1 MVKIVLR
8 PTETSRMIKKNLN
21 IILIGICFLS
31 IGNFG
36 FGQVGQIV
44 DFNKENPYQ
53 KVFIDTDN
61 FGASYLDILAESVDK
76 IENDTIK
83 YSMLNDLA
91 YYWHT
96 RNLIIALN
104 FTRKGLSI
112 TKEKKNVLWEGRF
125 QITQG
130 AILLRLERLDE
141 AFDVLQD
148 ATSKIEEV
156 DLPLLYTQLGYVFER
171 KGDLDNA
178 AAYAME
184 AMKIGKKL
192 GDNHAIAV
200 AFSDLSYL
208 FWKQSKFEKALEYGL
223 KSIELFEQ
231 RGLHDLDY
239 DFTLYVV
246 GNNYMSLKNYDE
258 AQKYFQ
264 HSLSIGERYG
274 FYNNLSDV
282 YISLIEL
289 YALLNKFDEAEKAS
303 TNAIKY
309 AELLNND
316 YLLMRSWLSIGK
328 LQNLQGKYIS
338 AIESLKRCIEV
349 ATDDFGDK
357 YFLSQAYELL
367 GKAYAFNHNYQD
379 AYIALAEYDK
389 LKKEIFTVEA
399 DQRISKIQ
407 TEFDVAEKE
416 GTIELQGL
424 TIKKQ
429 KVTQTLII
437 VFASLLF
444 LLLLLIYIA
453 YQNIRV
459 KRIQLQKQNLEK
471 EFLLK
476 EIHHRVKNNLGIV
489 TSLLELQS
497 EQTVDTNVVDAM
509 QATQNRVYSMSLI
522 HQRLYQG
529 KNLAA
534 INMNDY
540 FINLGGHVI
549 NSYGAENRIEL
560 DCDID
565 PIDLDIDTA
574 TPLGLI
580 VNELITNAL
589 KYAFPDHRKGIIK
602 ICLKRKINNILELE
616 VIDNGIGLNENEI
629 IETGFGTQ
637 LIKLLIQQLDGKMTY
652 KSKEGT
658 SVFFEFKLDK
668 AA

>member
-1 MVKIVLR
+1 M
-8 PTETSRMIKKNLN
+8 TKKNLDTV
-21 IILIGICFLS
+21 LIGIWFLFIS
-31 IGNFG
+31 NLC

-61 FGASYLDILAESVDK
+61 FGASYLDVLAESVDK

-83 YSMLNDLA
+83 FSMLNDLA

-104 FTRKGLSI
+104 FTRKGLAI
-112 TKEKKNVLWEGRF
+112 TKEKNNVLWEGRF

-130 AILLRLERLDE
+130 AILLRLEKLDE
-141 AFDVLQD
+141 AFIVLQD
-148 ATSKIEEV
+148 ASSKVKEK

-171 KGDLDNA
+171 KGDLEKA
-178 AAYAME
+178 AIYAVE
-184 AMKIGKKL
+184 AMNIGEKIE
-192 GDNHAIAV
+192 DNHAIAV

-223 KSIELFEQ
+223 KSLELFEQ
-231 RGLHDLDY
+231 RGMHDLDY

-246 GNNYMSLKNYDE
+246 GNNYMSLKNYEE
-258 AQKYFQ
+258 AKDYFQ
-264 HSLSIGERYG
+264 HSLAIGERYG

-282 YISLIEL
+282 YISLIDL
-289 YALLNKFDEAEKAS
+289 YAQLNKFEEAEKAS
-303 TNAIKY
+303 ENAIKY

-328 LQNLQGKYIS
+328 LQNSQGKYIS
-338 AIESLKRCIEV
+338 AIESLKRCIEI
-349 ATDDFGDK
+349 ATEDFGDK

-389 LKKEIFTVEA
+389 LKNEIFTIEA

-407 TEFDVAEKE
+407 TEFEVAEKE

-429 KVTQTLII
+429 KITQTLII

-453 YQNIRV
+453 YQNIRI

-497 EQTVDTNVVDAM
+497 AQTVDTNVIDAM
-509 QATQNRVYSMSLI
+509 QATQNRVYSMSMI

-534 INMNDY
+534 IDMNDY

-549 NSYGAENRIEL
+549 NSYGAENRIVLE
-560 DCDID
+560 CDIES
-565 PIDLDIDTA
+565 IELDIDTA
-574 TPLGLI
+574 IPLGLI

-589 KYAFPDHRKGIIK
+589 KYAFPDNRDGVIK
-602 ICLKRKINNILELE
+602 ISLKRAINDLLELE
-616 VIDNGIGLNENEI
+616 VIDNGIGFNED
-629 IETGFGTQ
+629 ETTVESGFGTQ
-637 LIKLLIQQLDGKMTY
+637 LIKLLIQQLDGKMEY

>member
-1 MVKIVLR
+1 MKKKTVNIV
-8 PTETSRMIKKNLN
+8 
-21 IILIGICFLS
+21 LIGIWILLASNLCV
-31 IGNFG
+31 
-36 FGQVGQIV
+36 GQVGQIV

-83 YSMLNDLA
+83 FSMLNDLS

-104 FTRKGLSI
+104 FAKKGLAI
-112 TKEKKNVLWEGRF
+112 TKQKNNVLWEGRF

-130 AILLRLERLDE
+130 AILLRLEKLDE
-141 AFDVLQD
+141 AFDVLQE
-148 ATSKIEEV
+148 ASRKIKEE
-156 DLPLLYTQLGYVFER
+156 DLPMLYTQLGYVFER
-171 KGDLDNA
+171 KGDLEKA
-178 AAYAME
+178 ATFAME
-184 AMKIGKKL
+184 AMKIGQKL
-192 GDNHAIAV
+192 EDNHAIAN
-200 AFSDLSYL
+200 AYSDLSYL

-231 RGLHDLDY
+231 NGLHDLDY
-239 DFTLYVV
+239 DFALYVV
-246 GNNYMSLKNYDE
+246 GNNYMSLKNYEE
-258 AQKYFQ
+258 AQNYFQ
-264 HSLSIGERYG
+264 HSISIGERYG

-303 TNAIKY
+303 ANAVKY

-338 AIESLKRCIEV
+338 AIESLKRCIEI
-349 ATDDFGDK
+349 ATEDFGDK

-379 AYIALAEYDK
+379 AYIALAKYDK
-389 LKKEIFTVEA
+389 LKNEIFTVEA
-399 DQRISKIQ
+399 DHRISKIQ
-407 TEFDVAEKE
+407 TEFEVAEKE

-429 KVTQTLII
+429 KITQTLII

-453 YQNIRV
+453 YQNIKV
-459 KRIQLQKQNLEK
+459 KRIQLQKQNMEK

-497 EQTVDTNVVDAM
+497 EQTIDPNVIDAM
-509 QATQNRVYSMSLI
+509 QSTQNRVYSMSMI

-549 NSYGAENRIEL
+549 NSYGAEKRIEFN
-560 DCDID
+560 CDID

-574 TPLGLI
+574 IPLGLI

-602 ICLKRKINNILELE
+602 ISLKRKINNILELE
-616 VIDNGIGLNENEI
+616 VIDNGIGLDEDDV
-629 IETGFGTQ
+629 IESGFGTQ
-637 LIKLLIQQLDGKMTY
+637 LIKLLIQQLDGKMEY

-658 SVFFEFKLDK
+658 SVFFEFKLNN

>member
-1 MVKIVLR
+1 
-8 PTETSRMIKKNLN
+8 MIKKNLN
-21 IILIGICFLS
+21 IILIGICFLL

-328 LQNLQGKYIS
+328 LQNSQGKYIS
-338 AIESLKRCIEV
+338 AIKSLKRCIEV
-349 ATDDFGDK
+349 ATEDFGDK

>member
-1 MVKIVLR
+1 MKKKTVNIV
-8 PTETSRMIKKNLN
+8 
-21 IILIGICFLS
+21 LIGIWILLASNLCV
-31 IGNFG
+31 
-36 FGQVGQIV
+36 GQVGQIV

-83 YSMLNDLA
+83 FSMLNDLS

-104 FTRKGLSI
+104 FAKKGFAI
-112 TKEKKNVLWEGRF
+112 TKQKNNVLWEGRF

-130 AILLRLERLDE
+130 AILLRLEKLDE
-141 AFDVLQD
+141 AFDVLQE
-148 ATSKIEEV
+148 ASRKIKEE
-156 DLPLLYTQLGYVFER
+156 DLPMLYTQLGYVFER
-171 KGDLDNA
+171 KGDLEKA
-178 AAYAME
+178 ATFAME
-184 AMKIGKKL
+184 AMKIGQKL
-192 GDNHAIAV
+192 EDNHAIAN
-200 AFSDLSYL
+200 AYSDLSYL

-231 RGLHDLDY
+231 NGLHDLDY
-239 DFTLYVV
+239 DFALYVV
-246 GNNYMSLKNYDE
+246 GNNYMSLKNYEE
-258 AQKYFQ
+258 AQNYFQ
-264 HSLSIGERYG
+264 HSISIGERYG

-303 TNAIKY
+303 ANAVKY

-338 AIESLKRCIEV
+338 AIESLKRCIEI
-349 ATDDFGDK
+349 ATEDFGDK

-379 AYIALAEYDK
+379 AYIALAKYDK
-389 LKKEIFTVEA
+389 LKNEIFTVEA
-399 DQRISKIQ
+399 DHRISKIQ
-407 TEFDVAEKE
+407 TEFEVAEKE

-429 KVTQTLII
+429 KITQTLII

-453 YQNIRV
+453 YQNIKV
-459 KRIQLQKQNLEK
+459 KRIQLQKQNMEK

-497 EQTVDTNVVDAM
+497 EQTVDPNVIDAM
-509 QATQNRVYSMSLI
+509 QATQNRVYSMSMI

-534 INMNDY
+534 INMNEY

-549 NSYGAENRIEL
+549 NSYGAEKRIEF

-574 TPLGLI
+574 IPLGLI

-602 ICLKRKINNILELE
+602 ISLKRKINNILELE
-616 VIDNGIGLNENEI
+616 VIDNGIGLDEDEV
-629 IETGFGTQ
+629 IESGFGTQ
-637 LIKLLIQQLDGKMTY
+637 LIKLLIQQLDGKMEY

-658 SVFFEFKLDK
+658 SVFFEFKLNN

>member
-1 MVKIVLR
+1 MKKKTVNIV
-8 PTETSRMIKKNLN
+8 
-21 IILIGICFLS
+21 LIGIWILLASNLCV
-31 IGNFG
+31 
-36 FGQVGQIV
+36 GQVGQIV

-83 YSMLNDLA
+83 FSMLNDLS

-104 FTRKGLSI
+104 FAKKGLAI
-112 TKEKKNVLWEGRF
+112 TKQKNNVLWEGRF

-130 AILLRLERLDE
+130 AILLRLEKLDE
-141 AFDVLQD
+141 AFDVLQE
-148 ATSKIEEV
+148 ASRKIKEE
-156 DLPLLYTQLGYVFER
+156 DLPMLYTQLGYVFER
-171 KGDLDNA
+171 KGDLEKA
-178 AAYAME
+178 ATFAME
-184 AMKIGKKL
+184 AMKIGQKL
-192 GDNHAIAV
+192 EDNHAIAN
-200 AFSDLSYL
+200 AYSDLSYL

-231 RGLHDLDY
+231 NGLHDLDY
-239 DFTLYVV
+239 DFALYVV
-246 GNNYMSLKNYDE
+246 GNNYMSLKNYEE
-258 AQKYFQ
+258 AQNYFQ
-264 HSLSIGERYG
+264 HSISIGERYG

-303 TNAIKY
+303 ANAVKY

-338 AIESLKRCIEV
+338 AIESLKRCIEI
-349 ATDDFGDK
+349 ATEDFGDK

-379 AYIALAEYDK
+379 AYIALAKYDK
-389 LKKEIFTVEA
+389 LKNEIFTVEA
-399 DQRISKIQ
+399 DHRISKIQ
-407 TEFDVAEKE
+407 TEFEVAEKE

-429 KVTQTLII
+429 KITQTLII

-453 YQNIRV
+453 YQNIKV
-459 KRIQLQKQNLEK
+459 KRIQLQKQNTEK

-497 EQTVDTNVVDAM
+497 EQTIDPNVIDAM
-509 QATQNRVYSMSLI
+509 QSTQNRVYSMSMI

-549 NSYGAENRIEL
+549 NSYGAEKRIEFN
-560 DCDID
+560 CDID

-574 TPLGLI
+574 IPLGLI

-602 ICLKRKINNILELE
+602 ISLKRKINNILELE
-616 VIDNGIGLNENEI
+616 VIDNGIGLDEDDV
-629 IETGFGTQ
+629 IESGFGTQ
-637 LIKLLIQQLDGKMTY
+637 LIKLLIQQLDGKMEY

-658 SVFFEFKLDK
+658 SVFFEFKLNN